1 MIRYL
6 KINLFQKNMQ
16 KVNNKS
22 LSIKILSKIYK
33 FKLNKIIN
41 QFYKKRVLY
50 NQFRKILK
58 NSKKIMIQQYKILLY
73 KNNSL
78 NNNIKIL
85 FNKINNYK
93 IKLFCRNK

>member
-1 MIRYL
+1 
-6 KINLFQKNMQ
+6 MQ

-58 NSKKIMIQQYKILLY
+58 NSKKIMI
-73 KNNSL
+73 
-78 NNNIKIL
+78 
-85 FNKINNYK
+85 
-93 IKLFCRNK
+93 

>member
-22 LSIKILSKIYK
+22 LSIKILSKISK

-50 NQFRKILK
+50 NQFSKILK